1 MNKNGVIKIFIVVG
15 VIFIIGI
22 FIYFVKS
29 EVLSQNKIIDK
40 FNGQD
45 ITKITEIYGITLE
58 NSSEI
63 LSFEKHKNIWLTW
76 YTLKINNIENR
87 EEFINNNSKLS
98 AMKQIEVEKEIDLD
112 QFPGNKPNCYYYSD
126 IIAISVLTRTD
137 DDQFI
142 LTDYEKN
149 IENLFNEL
157 AEKH

>member
-40 FNGQD
+40 FNDDD
-45 ITKITEIYGITLE
+45 IARITEIYGFNLE
-58 NSSEI
+58 NDSEI
-63 LSFEKHKNIWLTW
+63 LSFEKHENIWLTW
-76 YTLKINNIENR
+76 YTLKINNIENK
-87 EEFINNNSKLS
+87 EEFINNNSKFS
-98 AMKQIEVEKEIDLD
+98 SMEQIEVEKEIDLD
-112 QFPGNKPNCYYYSD
+112 QFPENKPSCYYYSD

-142 LTDYEKN
+142 LTDYAKN

-157 AEKH
+157 VKKR